1 MNFNNQKNKIKEEN
15 IHVDI
20 DKYEK
25 KKRVGKNGCKGNTK
39 HLL

>member
-1 MNFNNQKNKIKEEN
+1 MYFNNQKNKIKEEN
-15 IHVDI
+15 VQVDI

-25 KKRVGKNGCKGNTK
+25 NRVGKNGCKGNTK